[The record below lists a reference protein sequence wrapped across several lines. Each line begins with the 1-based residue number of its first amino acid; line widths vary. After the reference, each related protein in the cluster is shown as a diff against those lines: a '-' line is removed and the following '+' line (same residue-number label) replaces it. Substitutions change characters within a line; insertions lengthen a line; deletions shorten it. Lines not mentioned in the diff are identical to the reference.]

1 MAGAQGGRARVM
13 TWNVWWRFGPRWRDR
28 QPGLVETLRRVDPD
42 IVALQEVWATDER
55 SWVHEIAEIFGLHA
69 GFASPSYP
77 AVPDPPQTPDDAG
90 VKLGLGILSRWPI
103 ISLRPVETPAR
114 HRDWAPVALTAKL
127 AHPAGPLPVVVA
139 CMEYESAYNDDRLAQ
154 AQKLAELATDPVMD
168 GPCPVV
174 VAGDLNAPPDS
185 PVLRPLQDLLTDA
198 WTAGNGDR
206 AAVTLPSQHP
216 AAPLEAGPELVD
228 QRIDHIFFR
237 PGQPRMRILVESAF
251 LAGEPVEGVYPS
263 DHQAVVCDLRWATV

>member
-42 IVALQEVWATDER
+42 IVALQEVWAIDER
-55 SWVHEIAEIFGLHA
+55 SWVHEIAEVFGLYA

-77 AVPDPPQTPDDAG
+77 AVPDPPQTPDHAG

-103 ISLRPVETPAR
+103 INLRPVETPAR

-127 AHPAGPLPVVVA
+127 AHPAGPLPAVVA

-174 VAGDLNAPPDS
+174 VAGDLNAAPDS

-206 AAVTLPSQHP
+206 TAVTLPSQHP

-237 PGQPRMRILVESAF
+237 PGQPGMRVLVESAY